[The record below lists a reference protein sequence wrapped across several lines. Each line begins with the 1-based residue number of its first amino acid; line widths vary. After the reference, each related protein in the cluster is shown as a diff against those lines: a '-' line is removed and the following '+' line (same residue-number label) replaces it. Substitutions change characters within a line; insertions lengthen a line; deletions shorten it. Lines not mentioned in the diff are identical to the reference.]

1 MKRKNLAIG
10 LLALIL
16 MLVPM
21 LNVIQVRGGTSS
33 FQLFG
38 SALLGWGFTSGT
50 ITSPGPTM
58 TVSQGDLV
66 NLTLTS
72 QDGFPHQFFVD
83 YNGNGSPDAGEPTSP
98 QFSSTINFQFTASK
112 AGNFT
117 YHCAIHPLVML
128 GTFIVT
134 PTHDV
139 AITGI
144 EPSKTN
150 VGQGVTMRVNV
161 TVANLGGFNESFNV
175 RLFRLGTVRILTLN
189 GSASTGWNNT
199 IPGPTITVNQNDT
212 IVLTLTSLDGLPHEF
227 FVDYNGNVAPDT
239 GEPTS
244 PTFQSTTIK
253 YIFTADKVGTFS
265 YYCAFHPGAMHGTFN
280 VISPPTNTT
289 LGTQLVSILT
299 PSEVRNVTFS
309 WNTSGLAMGK
319 YILEAVADTVVNETN
334 TANNVF
340 TGSRVTVTIPG
351 DLNGDFVV
359 NIFDAV
365 ILANAFSSTPNKPTW
380 NPNADV
386 NSDEIVNIFDAVILA
401 NHFGKSDP

>member
-10 LLALIL
+10 LLALGL

-21 LNVIQVRGGTSS
+21 LNVFQVRGGTSS
-33 FQLFG
+33 FHLFG
-38 SALLGWGFTSGT
+38 SASLGWGFTAGT

-83 YNGNGSPDAGEPTSP
+83 YNGNAIPDAGEPTSP
-98 QFSSTINFQFTASK
+98 QFSSTINFQFTATV

-117 YHCAIHPLVML
+117 YRCAIHPFVMF
-128 GTFIVT
+128 GSFIVT

-139 AITGI
+139 AVTDIT
-144 EPSKTN
+144 PSKTF
-150 VGQGVTMRVNV
+150 VGQGATLEVNV
-161 TVANLGGFNESFNV
+161 TVANLGGFNETFNV
-175 RLFRLGTVRILTLN
+175 TLFRLGTVRFLTLN

-212 IVLTLTSLDGLPHEF
+212 IVLTLTSLDGFSHQF
-227 FVDYNGNVAPDT
+227 FVDYNGNIAPDA

-244 PTFQSTTIK
+244 PIFQTTIK
-253 YIFTADKVGTFS
+253 YIFTADTVGTFS
-265 YYCAFHPGAMHGTFN
+265 YYCAFHPGIMHGTFN

-289 LGTQLVSILT
+289 LGTQLVSLLT

-309 WNTSGLAMGK
+309 WNTSGVVMGK
-319 YILEAVADTVVNETN
+319 YILAAVADTVVNETN

-351 DLNGDFVV
+351 DDNGDFTVD
-359 NIFDAV
+359 IYDAIV
-365 ILANAFSSTPNKPTW
+365 LAGAFNTTPNKPGW
-380 NPNADV
+380 NPNADL
-386 NSDEIVNIFDAVILA
+386 NSDGAVDIYDAIILA
-401 NHFGKSDP
+401 GHFGKSDP

>member
-1 MKRKNLAIG
+1 
-10 LLALIL
+10 

-38 SALLGWGFTSGT
+38 SASLGWGFSSGT

-72 QDGFPHQFFVD
+72 QDGFPHQLFVD

-98 QFSSTINFQFTASK
+98 QFSSTINFQFTATL

-117 YHCAIHPLVML
+117 YHCAIHPLVMR
-128 GTFIVT
+128 GAFIVT

-139 AITGI
+139 AITDI
-144 EPSKTN
+144 KPSKTN
-150 VGQGVTMRVNV
+150 VGQGTTMQVNV
-161 TVANLGGFNESFNV
+161 TVANLGGFNETFNV
-175 RLFRLGTVRILTLN
+175 TLFRLGTVRILTLN

-212 IVLTLTSLDGLPHEF
+212 IVLTLTSLDGLPHKF
-227 FVDYNGNVAPDT
+227 FVDYNGNVAPDP

-244 PTFQSTTIK
+244 PTVQSTTIK
-253 YIFTADKVGTFS
+253 YMFTADTVGTFS
-265 YYCAFHPGAMHGTFN
+265 YYCAFHPGVMHGTFN
-280 VISPPTNTT
+280 VISPATNTT
-289 LGTQLVSILT
+289 LGAQLVTILT
-299 PSEVRNVTFS
+299 PSEVRNLTFS
-309 WNTSGLAMGK
+309 WNTSGVAMGK
-319 YILEAVADTVVNETN
+319 YVLAAVADTVVNETN

-340 TGSRVTVTIPG
+340 TGGRVQVTIPG
-351 DLNGDFVV
+351 DLNGDFTVD
-359 NIFDAV
+359 IYDA
-365 ILANAFSSTPNKPTW
+365 ILLANAFNSAPYKPSW
-380 NPNADV
+380 NSNADL
-386 NSDEIVNIFDAVILA
+386 NGDETVDIYDAIILA
-401 NHFGKSDP
+401 AHFGKSDP

>member
-1 MKRKNLAIG
+1 MF
-10 LLALIL
+10 
-16 MLVPM
+16 VPM
-21 LNVIQVRGGTSS
+21 LSVVQVRGGISS
-33 FQLFG
+33 FHLFG
-38 SALLGWGFTSGT
+38 TALLGWGFTSGT

-72 QDGFPHQFFVD
+72 QDGLPHQFFVD

-98 QFSSTINFQFTASK
+98 QFSSTINFQFTATL
-112 AGNFT
+112 AGGFT
-117 YHCAIHPLVML
+117 YRCVIHPLVMF

-144 EPSKTN
+144 GASKTN
-150 VGQGVTMRVNV
+150 IGQGTTMQVNV
-161 TVANLGGFNESFNV
+161 TVANLGGFNETFNV
-175 RLFRLGTVRILTLN
+175 TLFRLGTVRILTLN

-212 IVLTLTSLDGLPHEF
+212 IILALTGLDGLPHEF
-227 FVDYNGNVAPDT
+227 FVDYNGNVAPGS

-265 YYCAFHPGAMHGTFN
+265 YYCAFHIGAMHGTFN
-280 VISPPTNTT
+280 VISPATNVT
-289 LGTQLVSILT
+289 LGTQLVSILA

-309 WNTSGLAMGK
+309 WNTSGVVMGR
-319 YILEAVADTVVNETN
+319 YILAAVADTVVNETN

-340 TGSRVTVTIPG
+340 TGGRVVVTIRG
-351 DLNGDFVV
+351 DLNGDFSVD
-359 NIFDAV
+359 IFDAI
-365 ILANAFSSTPNKPTW
+365 ILANAFNATPIQPNW
-380 NPNADV
+380 NPNADL
-386 NSDEIVNIFDAVILA
+386 NSDEVVDIFDAIVLA
-401 NHFGKSDP
+401 ANFGKSDP